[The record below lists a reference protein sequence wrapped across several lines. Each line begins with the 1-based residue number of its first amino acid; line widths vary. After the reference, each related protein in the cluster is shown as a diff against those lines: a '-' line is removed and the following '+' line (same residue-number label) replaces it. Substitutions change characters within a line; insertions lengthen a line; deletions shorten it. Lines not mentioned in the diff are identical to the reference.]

1 MSDSSATSDKF
12 LAALAANETDYADR
26 LRSELENN
34 NLMKAMKNNLHEA
47 SSSSN
52 FIVDLK
58 KLIGDIII
66 TQCGMLANWAKHMP
80 RFGELS
86 FKDRTRSIEL
96 NFPDTIVIEF
106 VWQSILKRQQQRQQE
121 SNSESIPFLLA
132 LTQDLCLD
140 KTSCKYLQLS
150 EFYDRLMYIVEL
162 LISMG
167 LTKEEYLCL
176 KVIIIELF
184 FLFNFNFKSLF
195 KIQKKG
201 IVIVQEWLWV

>member
-1 MSDSSATSDKF
+1 MHNLQQFNHQHMSDSSTSDKF

-34 NLMKAMKNNLHEA
+34 HLMKAMKNSHLHEA
-47 SSSSN
+47 SASSSSSSN

-106 VWQSILKRQQQRQQE
+106 VWQSILKRQQQQQRQE

-150 EFYDRLMYIVEL
+150 EVYDRLMYIVEL

-167 LTKEEYLCL
+167 FTKEEYLCL
-176 KVIIIELF
+176 KVILI
-184 FLFNFNFKSLF
+184 
-195 KIQKKG
+195 
-201 IVIVQEWLWV
+201 